1 MVFEGKG
8 KTKAIFSAIF
18 AAKFVNMLAIK
29 IKAGSIT
36 NLTDAR
42 YFAAWEVEWLGFNL
56 SPGEENAISPMQAAA
71 IREWVE
77 GPKIVGEFSLSS
89 KEDILHQVKELQLD
103 AVQVGMFTDLATVM
117 DLSNELPVIKE
128 IVIEKSTSAGD
139 LEFMLSHFSP
149 HASCFLLNFDKGG
162 FTWAEVQKG
171 EILNPETL
179 LDFCQRYPILL
190 GIGVQAIEVKP
201 MLEYLQPLGL
211 NLMGG
216 EEEKTGIKS
225 YDDVDD
231 IFEQLSLG
239 L

>member
-1 MVFEGKG
+1 M
-8 KTKAIFSAIF
+8 S
-18 AAKFVNMLAIK
+18 AIK

-42 YFAAWEVEWLGFNL
+42 YFSAWEVEWLGFNL
-56 SPGEENAISPMQAAA
+56 SQGEENAISPLQVAAM
-71 IREWVE
+71 REWVE

-89 KEDILHQVKELQLD
+89 KEDILHQVAELQLD
-103 AVQVGMFTDLATVM
+103 AVQVGMFTDLTTVM

-128 IVIEKSTSAGD
+128 IVVEKSSSEGD
-139 LEFMLSHFSP
+139 IEFMLSHFSP

-171 EILNPETL
+171 EMLSPEILR
-179 LDFCQRYPILL
+179 DFCQRYPILL
-190 GIGVQAIEVKP
+190 GIGVQASEVKD
-201 MLEYLQPLGL
+201 MLAYLQPVGL
-211 NLMGG
+211 NLLGG

-239 L
+239 S